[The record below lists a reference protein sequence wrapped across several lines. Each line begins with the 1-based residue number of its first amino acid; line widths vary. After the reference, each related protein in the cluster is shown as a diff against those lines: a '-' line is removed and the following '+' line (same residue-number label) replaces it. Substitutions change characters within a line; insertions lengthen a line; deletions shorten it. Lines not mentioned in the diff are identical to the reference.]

1 MYNVKNLV
9 DNNYDFSV
17 VFNEK
22 QDSIRKSTGLDF
34 NLSEIVSFLQKQTNN
49 FTIESPIA
57 KDLDEA
63 IFKVVKKFAEEKG
76 QKLDGETPPI
86 PMPEETPQ
94 TPEDMR
100 EEGRQNIYFA
110 VDSFVEGD
118 EETAEFIKFETE
130 FGGYFDSEDD
140 AKKWYDENG
149 FDYIK
154 FNS

>member
-9 DNNYDFSV
+9 ENNYDFSV

-49 FTIESPIA
+49 FTIDSPIA

-63 IFKVVKKFAEEKG
+63 IFKVVKKYAEEKG
-76 QKLDGETPPI
+76 EKLGGEETPP
-86 PMPEETPQ
+86 PVPEQ
-94 TPEDMR
+94 TPEELK
-100 EEGRQNIYFA
+100 EEGKQGIWFA
-110 VDSFVEGD
+110 IDSFVEGD

-140 AKKWYDENG
+140 AKQWYDENG